1 MTVRPFSSAK
11 TSDMEYYITPTKKDI
26 DPDICILHV
35 STNDLTLDDAPE
47 EITKHIVDIAA
58 SLKTG
63 NNTVVISKSKKE
75 KTEAV
80 NKLLVNTCEQQQ
92 NPLWY
97 GNINRER
104 HLNKSRVHLNADGK
118 SIFVRNI

>member
-1 MTVRPFSSAK
+1 
-11 TSDMEYYITPTKKDI
+11 MEYYITPTKKDI
-26 DPDICILHV
+26 DSDICILHV

-63 NNTVVISKSKKE
+63 NNTVVISKIVPRRKSKKE

-92 NPLWY
+92 NPL
-97 GNINRER
+97 
-104 HLNKSRVHLNADGK
+104 
-118 SIFVRNI
+118 

>member
-1 MTVRPFSSAK
+1 
-11 TSDMEYYITPTKKDI
+11 MEYYITPTKKDI

-63 NNTVVISKSKKE
+63 NNTVVISKIVPRRKSKKE

-92 NPLWY
+92 NPLWH